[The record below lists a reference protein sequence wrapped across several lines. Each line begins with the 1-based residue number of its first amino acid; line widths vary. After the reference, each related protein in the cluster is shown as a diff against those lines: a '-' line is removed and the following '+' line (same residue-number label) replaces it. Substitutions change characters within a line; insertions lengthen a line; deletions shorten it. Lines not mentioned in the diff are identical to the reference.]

1 MLALINAPSVL
12 GLRPTGVELLPEAL
26 QRAGLSKKLAFYTTQ
41 TVTPPAYNT
50 KRDPVS
56 HLLNPKG
63 LATYAV
69 QLADAIQETLQNNQ
83 FPVVLGGDCSNLLGI
98 MLALK
103 RMGRYGLFDLDG
115 HADFYL
121 PEQSPTGQAADS
133 ALALLSGRGSDVMT
147 NLEGLGPLAQEKDI
161 VLFGQRDQPETVKQH
176 SLQIADTNIHVFD
189 LATIQRA
196 GVQESAQLALAAL
209 MGRPIEGFWIHL
221 DVDVIDDAQMPAV
234 DYRLPG
240 GLTFDELETV
250 LTLLLHEPKAIGLDI
265 AIYNPKLDP
274 HQTGAKK
281 LTKLL
286 ASVLAN
292 R

>member
-1 MLALINAPSVL
+1 
-12 GLRPTGVELLPEAL
+12 
-26 QRAGLSKKLAFYTTQ
+26 
-41 TVTPPAYNT
+41 
-50 KRDPVS
+50 
-56 HLLNPKG
+56 
-63 LATYAV
+63 
-69 QLADAIQETLQNNQ
+69 
-83 FPVVLGGDCSNLLGI
+83 
-98 MLALK
+98 
-103 RMGRYGLFDLDG
+103 
-115 HADFYL
+115 
-121 PEQSPTGQAADS
+121 
-133 ALALLSGRGSDVMT
+133 MT